1 MYFLRT
7 EILMA
12 RVDHIKLGTRG
23 SPLAMAQAHEVR
35 DCLISQHP
43 ELAAPGLIEII
54 KIKTTGD
61 VVQDRALSEV
71 GGKGLFSKE
80 IDTAQLDFQI
90 DIAVHS
96 MKDLETHLMPG
107 IKLVAVLEREDV
119 RDAFIS
125 NKVSSLDELS
135 AGSVVGTS
143 SLRRQAQIL
152 HKRPDLKVC
161 LFRGNVQTRLRKLS
175 EGAADATLLA
185 LAGLNRLGKS
195 ELVTEIL
202 SPEFILPAVAQ
213 GAIGITCREGDATM
227 LELVSTLNHSPTM
240 IRVIAERA
248 LLNALDGSCRT
259 PVGGLADFLTDGD
272 LRLRAL
278 VAKEDGSQVYV
289 TERRG
294 SASNATAMGR
304 DAGEELR
311 RRAGPDIFLNNQVI
325 KK

>member
-1 MYFLRT
+1 MT
-7 EILMA
+7 
-12 RVDHIKLGTRG
+12 RVDPIKLGTRG

-35 DCLISQHP
+35 NLLISQHP

-54 KIKTTGD
+54 EIKTTGD
-61 VVQDRALSEV
+61 AVQDRSLSEI

-80 IDTAQLDFQI
+80 IDAAQLECRI

-96 MKDLETHLMPG
+96 MKDLETHLMSG
-107 IKLVAVLEREDV
+107 IAIVAVLEREDV

-125 NKVSSLDELS
+125 TKANSLAELP

-152 HKRPDLKVC
+152 NKRPDLDVC

-175 EGAADATLLA
+175 EGEADATLLA

-195 ELVTEIL
+195 ELVTEVL
-202 SPEFILPAVAQ
+202 APEFMLPAVAQ
-213 GAIGITCREGDATM
+213 GAIGITCRHGDDAM
-227 LELVSTLNHSPTM
+227 RELVLTLNHAPTM
-240 IRVIAERA
+240 VRVTAERA
-248 LLNALDGSCRT
+248 LLDALDGSCRT
-259 PVGGLADFLTDGD
+259 PVGGLADFLTDGS

-278 VAKEDGSQVYV
+278 VAKEDGSCVYF
-289 TERRG
+289 TERKG
-294 SASNATAMGR
+294 YASDADTMGR

-311 RRAGPDIFLNNQVI
+311 RRAGPDIFLNNLLTKV
-325 KK
+325 

>member
-1 MYFLRT
+1 MT
-7 EILMA
+7 
-12 RVDHIKLGTRG
+12 RVDPIKLGTRG

-35 DCLISQHP
+35 DLLILQYP

-54 KIKTTGD
+54 EIKTRGD
-61 VVQDRALSEV
+61 AVQDRALSEI

-80 IDTAQLDFQI
+80 IDTAQLEYRI

-96 MKDLETHLMPG
+96 LKDLETRLMPG
-107 IKLVAVLEREDV
+107 IELVAVLEREDV

-125 NKVSSLDELS
+125 NKVSSLAELP

-152 HKRPDLKVC
+152 YKRPDLKVC

-175 EGAADATLLA
+175 EGVADATLLA

-202 SPEFILPAVAQ
+202 APEFMLPAVAQ
-213 GAIGITCREGDATM
+213 GAIGITCRQGDAAT
-227 LELVSTLNHSPTM
+227 LELVLSLNHAPTM
-240 IRVIAERA
+240 IRVSAERT
-248 LLNALDGSCRT
+248 LLSALDGSCRT
-259 PVGGLADFLTDGD
+259 PVGGLADFLINGD

-278 VAKEDGSQVYV
+278 VAKEDGSHVYV
-289 TERRG
+289 TERKG
-294 SASNATAMGR
+294 PVSDAAAMGQ
-304 DAGEELR
+304 DAGDELR
-311 RRAGPDIFLNNQVI
+311 RRSGPGIFLNNQVI
-325 KK
+325 EK